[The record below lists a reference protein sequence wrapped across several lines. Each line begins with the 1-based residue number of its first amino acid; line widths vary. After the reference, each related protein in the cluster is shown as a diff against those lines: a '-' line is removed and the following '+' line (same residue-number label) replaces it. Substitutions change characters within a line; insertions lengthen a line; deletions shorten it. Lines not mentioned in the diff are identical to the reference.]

1 MEGPTA
7 QTRRRPERWS
17 CHPVTLGHPR
27 ADGALLPPDAT
38 ALVVDPAP
46 LVREALAAR
55 LRALGAR
62 DVEEAAGLEE
72 ARVRAHVSGPRA
84 LCVLDVDLPDGAPG
98 TDGSGLDLLPELQA
112 DGWPVVVVLTDVTA
126 PAVVRSAF
134 LAGVQGYLLKSS
146 PLAVLTEGLQ
156 VALGGEVYADPGIA
170 SSLALGLTRGASDD
184 GPSHLSAREV
194 DILRLVAEGHTNKEI
209 GDLVD
214 LSALTVKSHL
224 ARIARKLGTGDRAH
238 MVALALRS
246 GVIS

>member
-1 MEGPTA
+1 M
-7 QTRRRPERWS
+7 
-17 CHPVTLGHPR
+17 TLGLAR
-27 ADGALLPPDAT
+27 SDGALPPDAT

-62 DVEEAAGLEE
+62 DVEESASLEE

-84 LCVLDVDLPDGAPG
+84 LCVLDVDLPEVGRDAGPEAARG
-98 TDGSGLDLLPELQA
+98 TDGPRDPGRGLELLPALRT
-112 DGWPVVVVLTDVTA
+112 DGWPVTVVLTAVTD
-126 PAVVRSAF
+126 PAVVRAAF
-134 LAGVQGYLLKSS
+134 LAGVQAYLLKSS
-146 PLAVLTEGLQ
+146 PLAVLTEGLRA
-156 VALGGEVYADPGIA
+156 ALCGEVYADPGIA
-170 SSLALGLTRGASDD
+170 SSLALGLTRAGVEE
-184 GPSHLSAREV
+184 GVGELSARER

-238 MVALALRS
+238 MVALGIRS
-246 GVIS
+246 GVIA

>member
-1 MEGPTA
+1 M
-7 QTRRRPERWS
+7 
-17 CHPVTLGHPR
+17 
-27 ADGALLPPDAT
+27 LPPDAT

-46 LVREALAAR
+46 LLREALAAR

-84 LCVLDVDLPDGAPG
+84 LCVLDVDLPDPAHPAR
-98 TDGSGLDLLPELQA
+98 DPARGLELLPVLRA
-112 DGWPVVVVLTDVTA
+112 DGWPVTVVLTSVTD
-126 PAVVRSAF
+126 PAVVRAAF
-134 LAGVQGYLLKSS
+134 LAGVRGYVLKSS

-156 VALGGEVYADPGIA
+156 CALAGGDVYADPAIA
-170 SSLALGLTRGASDD
+170 GSLAVGLLQGAGDA
-184 GPSHLSAREV
+184 GPGTLSAREV

-209 GDLVD
+209 GDVVD

-224 ARIARKLGTGDRAH
+224 ARIARKLGTGDRSH
-238 MVALALRS
+238 MVALGIRS

>member
-1 MEGPTA
+1 MTSLHGRVEGA
-7 QTRRRPERWS
+7 
-17 CHPVTLGHPR
+17 V
-27 ADGALLPPDAT
+27 LPPDAT
-38 ALVVDPAP
+38 ALVVDTVP

-84 LCVLDVDLPDGAPG
+84 LCVLDLDLPDPAHPG
-98 TDGSGLDLLPELQA
+98 LEPARGLELLPVLQA
-112 DGWPVVVVLTDVTA
+112 DGWPVVVVLTSLVD
-126 PAVVRSAF
+126 PAVVRAAF
-134 LAGVQGYLLKSS
+134 LAGVRGYLLKSS

-156 VALGGEVYADPGIA
+156 AALSGGDVYADPGIA
-170 SSLALGLTRGASDD
+170 GSLAVGLLRGAVDH
-184 GPSHLSAREV
+184 GPATLSAREV

-209 GDLVD
+209 GDVVD

-238 MVALALRS
+238 MVALGIRS

>member
-1 MEGPTA
+1 M
-7 QTRRRPERWS
+7 
-17 CHPVTLGHPR
+17 TLGHTR

-55 LRALGAR
+55 LRSMGAR
-62 DVEEAAGLEE
+62 DVEEAAGLDE

-84 LCVLDVDLPDGAPG
+84 LCVLDVDLPDSTGPVPG
-98 TDGSGLDLLPELQA
+98 PAGRGLELLPVLRA
-112 DGWPVVVVLTDVTA
+112 DGWPVVVALTAVTD
-126 PAVVRSAF
+126 PGVVRAAF
-134 LAGVQGYLLKSS
+134 LAGVQGYLLKTS

-156 VALGGEVYADPGIA
+156 AALSGEVWADPGIA
-170 SSLALGLTRGASDD
+170 SSLAVGLTRTPSDD
-184 GPSHLSAREV
+184 GPGHLSAREV

-238 MVALALRS
+238 MVALGIRS